1 MAPIWEPKSVDLLKS
16 WVDSIMKEASD
27 ELSDWESRFV
37 DDMNTRL
44 EKGYVLT
51 EFQEN
56 KLEEI
61 YAEKTA

>member
-1 MAPIWEPKSVDLLKS
+1 MAPIWKPKDPDLLKS

-27 ELSDWESRFV
+27 ELTDWESRFV

-44 EKGYVLT
+44 DKGYVLT
-51 EFQEN
+51 EDQEN

-61 YAEKTA
+61 YAEKTS